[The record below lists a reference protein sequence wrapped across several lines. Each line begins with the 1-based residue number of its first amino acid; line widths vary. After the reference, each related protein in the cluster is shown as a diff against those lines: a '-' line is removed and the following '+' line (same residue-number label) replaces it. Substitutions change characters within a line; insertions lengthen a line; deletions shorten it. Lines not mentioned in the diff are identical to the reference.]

1 MKAYPLCL
9 HFVANMFTRLLVGFP
24 LCRDERSLDLLLSYT
39 RNTSGTLIIM
49 RFFPK
54 FLHPIVAVFTPYAW
68 LVRLNVWSFER
79 LITPLILQRS
89 KKQGDEDP
97 SSNEKSEG
105 VLQWMIDIA
114 RDNEENPRTLAQQAL
129 FLALAAIHTTTIV
142 TTQVLFDLGARPEYI
157 QPIRDEIL
165 QALEDEGKEVGKDG
179 WQKSALDKMPK
190 LDSFMKESPRL
201 APQTLCKS
209 PRFHLHS
216 TSLTPF
222 PDPFPETFTRAFGTQ
237 RAPCNSSNPITS
249 SLPQSC
255 LLPGRPLAYNSLGWL
270 PPPTR
275 HPFHHTLGQSP
286 TGPFHHTQPR
296 SLRRFPLLQRQQPE
310 HREAKPIYRN
320 RQ

>member
-1 MKAYPLCL
+1 
-9 HFVANMFTRLLVGFP
+9 
-24 LCRDERSLDLLLSYT
+24 
-39 RNTSGTLIIM
+39 M

-68 LVRLNVWSFER
+68 L
-79 LITPLILQRS
+79 RS

-201 APQTLCKS
+201 APQTLS
-209 PRFHLHS
+209 LPHF
-216 TSLTPF
+216 LTPF
-222 PDPFPETFTRAFGTQ
+222 PKHSPERSEPSAPLVILQTPSQAHYPKVAFS
-237 RAPCNSSNPITS
+237 RVALSPITLSDGFHLPRGTHFTIPSANLLQDPSIIPNPEAFDGFRYYNAS
-249 SLPQSC
+249 SQSTERQNQFTATDSNNLSFGHGKYAC
-255 LLPGRPLAYNSLGWL
+255 PGRYLASYKIKLIVAMLLVRYDIGFPKGKGRPRSISYADNMF
-270 PPPTR
+270 PD
-275 HPFHHTLGQSP
+275 P
-286 TGPFHHTQPR
+286 TGEI
-296 SLRRFPLLQRQQPE
+296 LLKER
-310 HREAKPIYRN
+310 AKK
-320 RQ
+320 

>member
-1 MKAYPLCL
+1 
-9 HFVANMFTRLLVGFP
+9 
-24 LCRDERSLDLLLSYT
+24 
-39 RNTSGTLIIM
+39 M

-68 LVRLNVWSFER
+68 L
-79 LITPLILQRS
+79 RS

-201 APQTLCKS
+201 APQTLFAFSRVALS
-209 PRFHLHS
+209 PITLSDGFHLPRGTHFTIPSANLLQDPSIIPNPEAFDGFRYYNASSQS
-216 TSLTPF
+216 TERQNQFTATDSNNLSFGHGKYACPGRYLASYKIKLIVAMLLVRYDIGFPKGKGRPRSISYADNMF
-222 PDPFPETFTRAFGTQ
+222 PDPTGEILLKERA
-237 RAPCNSSNPITS
+237 
-249 SLPQSC
+249 
-255 LLPGRPLAYNSLGWL
+255 
-270 PPPTR
+270 
-275 HPFHHTLGQSP
+275 
-286 TGPFHHTQPR
+286 
-296 SLRRFPLLQRQQPE
+296 
-310 HREAKPIYRN
+310 KK
-320 RQ
+320 